1 MKRREDARFGS
12 DATLEDPAMVN
23 PVGPND
29 TGPPGDPRG
38 VSCTSSACI
47 NALAELATARNLVTF
62 KCGQVASAR
71 SWMNTLAAIAA
82 TLLGLAIAAFAGA
95 AAATATVFGIPLA
108 VILFWIGVTLLATA
122 ILFGIL
128 AGIAALRVL
137 VLEGELNG
145 ARADFTSAVTKVTNS
160 CPTTC
165 WGDLT
170 APSC

>member
-1 MKRREDARFGS
+1 M
-12 DATLEDPAMVN
+12 
-23 PVGPND
+23 VGPVP
-29 TGPPGDPRG
+29 TGDGGGAPPDPRG
-38 VSCTSSACI
+38 VSCTSTACI
-47 NALAELATARNLVTF
+47 NALAELANARNVITF

-95 AAATATVFGIPLA
+95 AVATATIFGIPLA
-108 VILFWIGVTLLATA
+108 VVLFWIGVTLLATA

-137 VLEGELNG
+137 VLENELNQ
-145 ARADFTSAVTKVTNS
+145 ARTDFSTAVSKVTSS
-160 CPTTC
+160 CAMSC

-170 APSC
+170 APFC

>member
-1 MKRREDARFGS
+1 M
-12 DATLEDPAMVN
+12 
-23 PVGPND
+23 VGPVPTGGD
-29 TGPPGDPRG
+29 TGGPPLDPRG
-38 VSCTSSACI
+38 VSCSSTACI
-47 NALAELATARNLVTF
+47 SALAAVVTARNMITF

-95 AAATATVFGIPLA
+95 GAATATVFGIPVA
-108 VILFWIGVTLLATA
+108 IVLFWIGVSLLATA
-122 ILFGIL
+122 ILFGIF

-145 ARADFTSAVTKVTNS
+145 ARTDFAAAVANVQSS
-160 CPTTC
+160 CPTSC